1 MKGKYFAV
9 KIGST
14 FGSLTVLDIRSVVRG
29 ITSPRKEVQLLCKC
43 GFCGSEKWYP
53 KSNVVNG
60 KTKSCG
66 CSKSKIKHG
75 DWHTRLY
82 GIWSGMKRRCYVTTC
97 KMYQYYGARGVKV
110 CDQWKNDYLVF
121 KEWALTNGYSDK
133 LTIDRI
139 DADGD
144 YCPENCRWSTYLT
157 QENNKRNNHYVEYQG
172 VMYTVSE
179 LARKAGI
186 SSSMLNGRLRK
197 GEPVETAVECRD
209 RRKRVE

>member
-1 MKGKYFAV
+1 MRATKI
-9 KIGST
+9 KIGEK
-14 FGSLTVLDIRSVVRG
+14 FNNLTVLDIRSVVRG
-29 ITSPRKEVQLLCKC
+29 KTSPRKEIQLLCKC

-66 CSKSKIKHG
+66 CSKSKVKHG

-110 CDQWKNDYLVF
+110 CDQWKNDYLTF
-121 KEWALTNGYSDK
+121 KEWALTHGYTDS

-157 QENNKRNNHYVEYQG
+157 QENNRRNNHYVGYQG
-172 VMYTVSE
+172 VTYTVSE
-179 LARKAGI
+179 LARKVGI
-186 SSSMLNGRLRK
+186 SSNMLNGRLRK
-197 GEPVETAVECRD
+197 GEPLETAVECRD